1 MKSNHSITINW
12 TQLRH
17 DNWNVYIAATEQ
29 GLCYVGSPDKP
40 LTELENWVQ
49 AKFLAVNS
57 CRTMKPC
64 TVCAELVEY
73 FQGNA
78 LGLKWLWIIRGP
90 RFKWRYGMRS
100 ARSRMDK
107 PSRIRTS
114 PTRLESRRC
123 SSCRSGYRR

>member
-49 AKFLAVNS
+49 AKFPG
-57 CRTMKPC
+57 C
-64 TVCAELVEY
+64 ELVQNDEAMHRMLPSWWSI
-73 FQGNA
+73 F
-78 LGLKWLWIIRGP
+78 RET
-90 RFKWRYGMRS
+90 RS
-100 ARSRMDK
+100 V
-107 PSRIRTS
+107 
-114 PTRLESRRC
+114 
-123 SSCRSGYRR
+123 

>member
-64 TVCAELVEY
+64 D
-73 FQGNA
+73 
-78 LGLKWLWIIRGP
+78 
-90 RFKWRYGMRS
+90 
-100 ARSRMDK
+100 RMS
-107 PSRIRTS
+107 PSW
-114 PTRLESRRC
+114 
-123 SSCRSGYRR
+123 

>member
-49 AKFLAVNS
+49 AKFPGCELVQNDEA
-57 CRTMKPC
+57 MQPYA
-64 TVCAELVEY
+64 AELVEY

-114 PTRLESRRC
+114 PTRLESRQLFEL
-123 SSCRSGYRR
+123 